1 MPSDRW
7 TTNLNYHIGLDNT
20 EVLGYNQSFVWL
32 LNQGYN
38 GNYGFS
44 FDFTIKNIQMP
55 YESNNIQLWLYRK
68 EADCAES
75 YISLEN
81 ARGKL
86 ARIN

>member
-7 TTNLNYHIGLDNT
+7 ISTAQVGIDNT
-20 EVLGYNQSFVWL
+20 EVLGYNQSFVWIL
-32 LNQGYN
+32 HQGYN
-38 GNYGFS
+38 GNYGFQ

-55 YESNNIQLWLYRK
+55 YESNNIQLWLYR
-68 EADCAES
+68 EDVDCAEA